1 MCVSVFPSVSYTLS
15 TWLLFINHT
24 LIGWACAHVCLVY
37 YTWHSFSYLLR
48 QKSELSKTFPQT
60 LDEKRKTEESK
71 QEKWQKT
78 FRTVGISNIKTLWK
92 LFRRRYCLSS
102 LEENIQ
108 NSRLYIRQAYLVINA
123 FWVGTSNMAFFL
135 SVLIWKV
142 SFGVISFVPA
152 FLLTYHPRVKG
163 TYLKKGCLKWCVKLE
178 LRNNKKSWLLRK
190 TVLMDFSQ
198 SQIKN

>member
-1 MCVSVFPSVSYTLS
+1 MCPSVSYTLS
-15 TWLLFINHT
+15 TWLFFVNHT

-37 YTWHSFSYLLR
+37 HTWHSFSYLLR
-48 QKSELSKTFPQT
+48 QKSEFSKTFPQI

-71 QEKWQKT
+71 REKWQKT

-102 LEENIQ
+102 LEEKIQ

-123 FWVGTSNMAFFL
+123 FWVGTSNVAFFS

-142 SFGVISFVPA
+142 SWCNFVCASNFANLSPKSQKNL
-152 FLLTYHPRVKG
+152 F
-163 TYLKKGCLKWCVKLE
+163 KKGCLK
-178 LRNNKKSWLLRK
+178 LRK
-190 TVLMDFSQ
+190 NETAEQ
-198 SQIKN
+198 